1 MPTFEITDNTTGKT
15 VVIEGPQAPTEEE
28 AEGLFAEAGLRQPPP
43 VTTGVGPIT
52 TGEQLEQLQE
62 QRRIIPTDVP
72 EEIKQIGREKVIQQ
86 TPDVLAT
93 LGSIAV
99 STRTGGLSLLP
110 RLLVQGG
117 VAGTA
122 GVTGE
127 IIKSRLLGEDIES
140 SELFKRG
147 GTELG
152 LEVVGELATGTANK
166 IISPFRKQITEE
178 GRIALEVVNR
188 HLPPAKNKFM
198 RFLGLKEV
206 GVLPAEFTES
216 KTLDVL
222 QNITE
227 GSLIG
232 GGSLQLIK
240 DVQRPDIIASIM
252 DDIANQFGAKMTN
265 EEFQQAF
272 EEVVEGKIGMS
283 KVVGEFMFNGINR
296 LVGDVPIVNISR
308 LKTRLQSD
316 KMVKAL
322 KEINLKGIN
331 PNASGINI
339 IRAIEGQPTAMSF
352 EAAKQ
357 LKTNISI
364 MAEAVEGK
372 EAKRRAF
379 AILSG
384 IERDLD
390 KAIKQGLN
398 ERTFVTPS
406 GQTVK
411 QRSITTPSGEEIT
424 NKDIVDVYNRANVV
438 WKDKSDRF
446 NTEFLRSMFK
456 VPKHK
461 PEELIDR
468 GFQNFESAKQ
478 LKKTFGK
485 RTFDTFS
492 QGWVGKQMKDSLIAG
507 TNIIDPDVLF
517 DKIFGRTSP
526 FGKLD
531 VRNIKPQLTEL
542 MGREKVSVLERSIK
556 ALQTFK
562 RKQGGGIGKV
572 AISLSQ
578 PGALLALAI
587 SGPDIVSTT
596 ILGGPAVV
604 GRLMTNPLFAKW
616 AQNTAKLSP
625 TSARFT
631 SNLIRMRNIA
641 LDEADKAKRESF
653 ISGPP
658 LPISEFQKQQ
668 LKQRQPRGILS
679 ALGGR

>member
-1 MPTFEITDNTTGKT
+1 MAIT
-15 VVIEGPQAPTEEE
+15 VQIEGQPSLEFPDGTSQEIIQRTVSRVLKQDIPT
-28 AEGLFAEAGLRQPPP
+28 P
-43 VTTGVGPIT
+43 TGAGPIT
-52 TGEQLEQLQE
+52 TGEQLEQLQQ

-72 EEIKQIGREKVIQQ
+72 EEIKQLGREKVIEQ
-86 TPDVLAT
+86 TPEVLAT
-93 LGSIAV
+93 LGSIVAA
-99 STRTGGLSLLP
+99 TRTGGLSLLP

-117 VAGTA
+117 VAGTSRV
-122 GVTGE
+122 GGE
-127 IIKSRLLGEDIES
+127 LIKARLLGEDIET
-140 SELFKRG
+140 SELLKAG
-147 GTELG
+147 GTEVG
-152 LEVVGELATGTANK
+152 YEAIGELATGGANK
-166 IISPFRKQITEE
+166 LISPFRKQITEE
-178 GRIALEVVNR
+178 GRIALDVVNR
-188 HLPPAKNKFM
+188 HLPPAKSKFM
-198 RFLGLKEV
+198 RLLGLKEV

-216 KTLDVL
+216 KTLDIL

-265 EEFQQAF
+265 NEFQQAF
-272 EEVVEGKIGMS
+272 GEVIEGKIGMS
-283 KVVGEFMFNGINR
+283 KAVGEFMFNSVNN
-296 LVGDVPIVNISR
+296 LVGDVPIINISR
-308 LKTRLQSD
+308 LKTRLQND
-316 KMVKAL
+316 KMVRAL

-339 IRAIEGQPTAMSF
+339 IRAIEGQPTSMSF

-357 LKTNISI
+357 LKTNIAI

-379 AILSG
+379 AILTG
-384 IERDLD
+384 IEKDLD
-390 KAIKQGLN
+390 RAIRQGLN
-398 ERTFVTPS
+398 QRSFMTPS
-406 GQTVK
+406 GTVFK
-411 QRSITTPSGEEIT
+411 QRPITTASGEEIT
-424 NKDIVDVYNRANVV
+424 NKDIAGVYDRANSV

-446 NTEFLRSMFK
+446 NTEFLKSMFK

-468 GFQNFESAKQ
+468 AFQNFESAKQ

-631 SNLIRMRNIA
+631 ANLIRLRNIA
-641 LDEADKAKRESF
+641 LDESTKARRESF
-653 ISGPP
+653 IAGPP
-658 LPISEFQKQQ
+658 IPISEFQKQQ
-668 LKQRQPRGILS
+668 LKQRQPRNILS

>member
-1 MPTFEITDNTTGKT
+1 MPTFEITDNTTGK
-15 VVIEGPQAPTEEE
+15 VVVVEGVEAPTEEE

-43 VTTGVGPIT
+43 ITTGIGPIT
-52 TGEQLEQLQE
+52 TGEQLEQLQQ

-72 EEIKQIGREKVIQQ
+72 EEIKQIGREKAIQQ
-86 TPDVLAT
+86 TPEVLAT
-93 LGSIAV
+93 LGSIAA

-117 VAGTA
+117 VAGTSRI
-122 GVTGE
+122 GGE
-127 IIKSRLLGEDIES
+127 LIRARLLGEDIETL
-140 SELFKRG
+140 ELLKAG
-147 GTELG
+147 GTEVG
-152 LEVVGELATGTANK
+152 FEAIGELATGGANK

-188 HLPPAKNKFM
+188 HLPPAKSKFM
-198 RFLGLKEV
+198 RLFGLKEV

-232 GGSLQLIK
+232 GGQVQLIK
-240 DVQRPDIIASIM
+240 NVQRPDIIASIM
-252 DDIANQFGAKMTN
+252 DDVANQFGAKMTN

-272 EEVVEGKIGMS
+272 EEVIEGKIGMS

-308 LKTRLQSD
+308 LKTRLQND

-322 KEINLKGIN
+322 KEINLRGIN

-339 IRAIEGQPTAMSF
+339 IRAIEGQPTSMSF

-357 LKTNISI
+357 LKTNIAI

-379 AILSG
+379 AILSS
-384 IERDLD
+384 IEKDLD
-390 KAIKQGLN
+390 KAIRQGLS

-406 GQTVK
+406 GQTIK
-411 QRSITTPSGEEIT
+411 QRPIITPSGEEIAG
-424 NKDIVDVYNRANVV
+424 KDVVDIYNRANSV

-446 NTEFLRSMFK
+446 NTELLRSMFK

-461 PEELIDR
+461 PEELVDR
-468 GFQNFESAKQ
+468 AFQNFESAKQ

-485 RTFDTFS
+485 RTFDLLS
-492 QGWVGKQMKDSLIAG
+492 QGWIGKQMKDSLITG
-507 TNIIDPDVLF
+507 TNIIDPDSLF
-517 DKIFGRTSP
+517 DKIFGKVSP

-531 VRNIKPQLTEL
+531 VRDIKPQLTEL
-542 MGREKVSVLERSIK
+542 MGREKIAVLERSIK

-562 RKQGGGIGKV
+562 RKQGGGIGRV

-578 PGALLALAI
+578 PGALMALAL
-587 SGPDIVSTT
+587 SGPDVVSTT

-631 SNLIRMRNIA
+631 SNMIRLRNIA
-641 LDEADKAKRESF
+641 LDESDKAKRESF
-653 ISGPP
+653 ITGPP
-658 LPISEFQKQQ
+658 IPTSEFQKQQ
-668 LKQRQPRGILS
+668 LRQRRPQNILS